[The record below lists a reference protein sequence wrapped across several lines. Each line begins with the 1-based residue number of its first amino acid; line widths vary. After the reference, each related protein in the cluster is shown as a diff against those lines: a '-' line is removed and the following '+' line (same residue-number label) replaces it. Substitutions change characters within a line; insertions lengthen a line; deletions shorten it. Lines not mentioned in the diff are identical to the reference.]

1 MPGWPDAERH
11 DECATCWEN
20 RVLPAGWDAHL
31 SKVKEGVRLRLAFQ
45 RKAQALRMKKAKAVP
60 SSLREA
66 LTELLTDNPGGIVT
80 VAMVCERMGHMVSRN
95 AVSQQAGNLGRSMCV
110 GIPGASGG
118 YRSRVAS

>member
-31 SKVKEGVRLRLAFQ
+31 SKVKEGVRLRLAYQ
-45 RKAQALRMKKAKAVP
+45 RKAKAGTVRA
-60 SSLREA
+60 A
-66 LTELLTDNPGGIVT
+66 LTELLTENPGGIVT
-80 VAMVCERMGHMVSRN
+80 VAMVCERMGRVVRRN
-95 AVSQQAGNLGRSMCV
+95 TVSQQAGKLGRSMCV